1 MSSMNIN
8 ITRTIENTFQMI
20 LKKIVRSMILKLIE
34 RTCVE

>member
-1 MSSMNIN
+1 MTSMNIN